1 MPSFDPSQSRV
12 LALDRARHARIL
24 GAPGSGKTSV
34 LIEVAVGEI
43 RAATDAADRAGEG
56 GFSLDRELL
65 VLTADRRAAG
75 RLRSGIEDRLG
86 RPIESTPART
96 FTAFAFGL
104 LAKDAAS
111 RGAPAPRLLT
121 GTAHDE
127 AISATIEDPA
137 ISASAEVRELIGV
150 DAVQSPA
157 FRAELRELARIVD
170 DFGWDS
176 EALSQRI
183 VDAAR
188 ASAGERVSRAPDAAL
203 ASRWIAALRLLVP
216 VERRLA
222 VEHPGERSAS
232 GLLSAAARA
241 VRESGVE
248 FRAPKIVLVDDAQD
262 LGEGQLAL
270 LAALADRGARIWVFG
285 DPDIATAAFHGESTE
300 VLSDL
305 AGALRRAGAR
315 AEAAPEPQTVVLELV
330 HRQTAP
336 LRAFVAGLSGRIGA
350 AGVGAQ
356 RAAIAATDTAA
367 SDGAEA
373 GDGRI
378 AFARASTTAEQI
390 GAVAH
395 RLRRRRLGLDGI
407 AAVPWDRM
415 AVLCRSRGEAT
426 RAARALAGLQVPT
439 DVGAGGIVPGEHR
452 IVRELL
458 RLLQHALG
466 ISDLRPAE
474 ILDIAGGTIG
484 GLDPVALRR
493 LRAGLSLHE
502 RRRAR
507 ADDRPPEAIEG
518 LVAEAFA
525 FPGDQPLIDS
535 RGGRVLR
542 RIGLIAA
549 AGRGVAESG
558 GTARE
563 TLWAIWERTR
573 LSERWQEDALTG
585 RGIVADEANRSL
597 DAVLGLFFSLQR
609 HEEQASSQPVAE
621 LIEALLDRAV
631 PEDSLARRSERSTV
645 TVTTPQG
652 AVGREFDVVCVLGP
666 QDGAWPNLRSR
677 GAMLGTAALERWLR
691 GGPAEPPSRRETLHD
706 ELRLFLQAC
715 SRARTELLVLG
726 VSDDEQHPSPF
737 FGFGAAHEVPTP
749 PSSRL
754 TLRGSVAQMRR
765 RLEDDPADAV
775 ALASLAA
782 LADAEVPGAR
792 PDDWYGVL
800 PPSTDAPLVDLGGDP
815 DAVVRVSPSQLE
827 QSEQCPLD
835 WVVSRLAGPDGGAS
849 SGLGTLLHHAMET
862 AETPDVDALM
872 DAVLAEWDRLPFE
885 SQWQSEQ
892 GRRTARAMAT
902 GLADYLAQ
910 FTRSDR
916 ELIDSE
922 ARFEARIDR
931 ALLVGS
937 ADRIEQTTRT
947 DGGVEWSVVD
957 LKTGRFRPS
966 AADLAEHAQLQ
977 AYQLGVIMG
986 AFAHE
991 TDAVPAGLPGNG
1003 GARLLFVHPKAVRAG
1018 TTFTEAGQEPL
1029 DADAQRA
1036 FRERVR
1042 AAAGVM
1048 AGDRFTARVE
1058 HHCSDPHRPGSCAI
1072 HIVPAVSH
1080 S

>member
-1 MPSFDPSQSRV
+1 MPTPDASQLGV
-12 LALDRARHARIL
+12 LAFDRAEHARVL
-24 GAPGSGKTSV
+24 GAPGTGKTMLLV
-34 LIEVAVGEI
+34 EIAVREIE
-43 RAATDAADRAGEG
+43 RATREAAEAGAA
-56 GFSLDRELL
+56 GFSLDRALL

-75 RLRSGIEDRLG
+75 RLRSSIEDRLG
-86 RPIESTPART
+86 KPIESTPART

-104 LAKDAAS
+104 LARDSAS

-127 AISATIEDPA
+127 AIAEAIDDPGLDAAATI
-137 ISASAEVRELIGV
+137 RELLGPE
-150 DAVQSPA
+150 AVQSPA
-157 FRAELRELARIVD
+157 FRAELRELARIAD
-170 DFGWDS
+170 DFGWDLG
-176 EALSQRI
+176 ALSQHIAVSADAHGRERI
-183 VDAAR
+183 
-188 ASAGERVSRAPDAAL
+188 SRAPDPALSARWAAAL
-203 ASRWIAALRLLVP
+203 DLLVP
-216 VERRLA
+216 IEQRLA
-222 VEHPGERSAS
+222 QSRPGERSSS
-232 GLLSAAARA
+232 GLLAAAARS
-241 VRESGVE
+241 VREADAA
-248 FRAPKIVLVDDAQD
+248 FRAPGLVLVDDAQD

-270 LAALADRGARIWVFG
+270 LAALADRGSRIWVFG
-285 DPDIATAAFHGESTE
+285 DPDMATAAFHGESTE

-305 AGALRRAGAR
+305 PGALRRAGTR
-315 AEAAPEPQTVVLELV
+315 PEAAGTTAQSAVLETV
-330 HRQTAP
+330 HRHGAP
-336 LRAFVAGLSGRIGA
+336 LRGFVSQLTARIGA
-350 AGVGAQ
+350 AGGGAQ
-356 RAAIAATDTAA
+356 RAAVAA
-367 SDGAEA
+367 AEPPA
-373 GDGRI
+373 EVETEADRI
-378 AFARASTTAEQI
+378 GFARITTTAEQL

-395 RLRRRRLGLDGI
+395 RLRRRRLGLDGL
-407 AAVPWDRM
+407 APVPWDRM

-426 RAARALAGLQVPT
+426 RAARVLAGLQVPT
-439 DVGAGGIVPGEHR
+439 DVGSGGIVPGEHR

-466 ISDLRPAE
+466 IAALRPNE
-474 ILDIAGGTIG
+474 ILDIAGGVIG

-507 ADDRPPEAIEG
+507 TEERPAAAVDA

-525 FPGDQPLIDS
+525 FPGEQPLIDS

-542 RIGLIAA
+542 RVGLIAT
-549 AGRGVAESG
+549 AGRSVADAG

-573 LSERWQEDALTG
+573 LSEHWQEEALTA
-585 RGIVADEANRSL
+585 RGVAADEANRSL

-609 HEEQASSQPVAE
+609 HEEQASTQPVSE

-652 AVGREFDVVCVLGP
+652 AVGREFDIVCVLGP

-691 GGPAEPPSRRETLHD
+691 GGSAEPPSRRETLHD
-706 ELRLFLQAC
+706 ELRLFAQAC
-715 SRARTELLVLG
+715 SRARSELLVLA

-737 FGFGAAHEVPTP
+737 FGFGAAHEIPAP

-765 RLEDDPADAV
+765 RLEDDPEDAV

-782 LADAEVPGAR
+782 LAAAGVPGAR
-792 PDDWYGVL
+792 PDEWYGVL
-800 PPSTDAPLVDLGGDP
+800 PPSTSAPLVDLDGDP
-815 DAVVRVSPSQLE
+815 EAVVRVSPSQLE

-835 WVVSRLAGPDGGAS
+835 WAVSRLAGPDGGAS

-862 AETPDVDALM
+862 AEVPDAEALM

-885 SQWQSEQ
+885 SEWQSEQ
-892 GRRTARAMAT
+892 GRRTAHAMAT
-902 GLADYLAQ
+902 GLADYLVQ
-910 FTRSDR
+910 FERSDR
-916 ELIDSE
+916 QLVDRES
-922 ARFEARIDR
+922 RFEARIER
-931 ALLVGS
+931 AMLVGS
-937 ADRIEQTTRT
+937 ADRIEQTTRS
-947 DGGVEWSVVD
+947 DGGAEWSVVD

-966 AADLAEHAQLQ
+966 AADLADHAQLQ

-991 TDAVPAGLPGNG
+991 TEAGGGALPGNG

-1042 AAAGVM
+1042 AAASVM
-1048 AGDRFTARVE
+1048 AGGRFTARVE

-1072 HIVPAVSH
+1072 HIIPAVSH

>member
-1 MPSFDPSQSRV
+1 MLSFDPSQLRA
-12 LALDRARHARIL
+12 LALDRAGHARVL

-43 RAATDAADRAGEG
+43 LAATEHTTRSGAA
-56 GFSLDRELL
+56 GFSLERELL

-104 LAKDAAS
+104 LAREAAS

-127 AISATIEDPA
+127 AISATVEDPA
-137 ISASAEVRELIGV
+137 LPAAAEVRELIGAE
-150 DAVQSPA
+150 AVQSPA

-170 DFGWDS
+170 DFGWDPA
-176 EALSQRI
+176 ALAQRI
-183 VDAAR
+183 VEAAR
-188 ASAGERVSRAPDAAL
+188 SRAEERISRAPDAAL
-203 ASRWIAALRLLVP
+203 AARWTAALRLLVP
-216 VERRLA
+216 VEQRLA

-232 GLLSAAARA
+232 GLLAAAARS
-241 VRESGVE
+241 VREAGAE
-248 FRAPKIVLVDDAQD
+248 FRAPRIVLVDDAQD

-270 LAALADRGARIWVFG
+270 LAALADRGSRIWVFG

-305 AGALRRAGAR
+305 EGALRRTGAR
-315 AEAAPEPQTVVLELV
+315 PEAASESQVVVLERV
-330 HRQTAP
+330 HRQTPP
-336 LRAFVAGLSGRIGA
+336 LRNFVADLTARIGA
-350 AGVGAQ
+350 AGAGAQ
-356 RAAIAATDTAA
+356 RAATSAIAPAPGD
-367 SDGAEA
+367 SQA
-373 GDGRI
+373 GGERI
-378 AFARASTTAEQI
+378 AFARASTTAEQL

-407 AAVPWDRM
+407 EAVAWDRM

-426 RAARALAGLQVPT
+426 RTARVLAGLQVPT
-439 DVGAGGIVPGEHR
+439 DVGSGGIVPGEHR

-466 ISDLRPAE
+466 ISELRPAE
-474 ILDIAGGTIG
+474 VLDIAGGTIG

-493 LRAGLSLHE
+493 LRAGLSLYE

-507 ADDRPPEAIEG
+507 ADGRPPEGIEG
-518 LVAEAFA
+518 LVAEAFG
-525 FPGDQPLIDS
+525 FPGEQPLIDS

-549 AGRGVAESG
+549 AGRAVARSG

-573 LSERWQEDALTG
+573 LSDRWQEDALTG
-585 RGIVADEANRSL
+585 RGVVADEANRSL
-597 DAVLGLFFSLQR
+597 DAVLALFFSLQR
-609 HEEQASSQPVAE
+609 HEEQASAQPVSE

-706 ELRLFLQAC
+706 ELRLFAQAC
-715 SRARTELLVLG
+715 SRARSELLVLG

-737 FGFGAAHEVPTP
+737 FGFGAAYEVPTP

-765 RLEDDPADAV
+765 RLEDDPADEV

-782 LADAEVPGAR
+782 LARAEVPGAR
-792 PDDWYGVL
+792 PDEWYGVL
-800 PPSTDAPLVDLGGDP
+800 APSTDVPLVDLDGDP
-815 DAVVRVSPSQLE
+815 EAVVRVSPSQLE

-862 AETPDVDALM
+862 ADTPDVEALM

-885 SQWQSEQ
+885 SEWQSEQ

-910 FTRSDR
+910 FARSDR
-916 ELIDSE
+916 GLVDRE

-937 ADRIEQTTRT
+937 ADRIEQTVRS
-947 DGGVEWSVVD
+947 DGGIEWSVVD

-977 AYQLGVIMG
+977 AYQLGIIMG

-991 TDAVPAGLPGNG
+991 TEVVPGGPPGNG

-1042 AAAGVM
+1042 TAAGVM
-1048 AGDRFTARVE
+1048 AGGRFTARVE

-1080 S
+1080 A

>member
-1 MPSFDPSQSRV
+1 MPSFDPSQSLA
-12 LALDRARHARIL
+12 LALDRARHARVL
-24 GAPGSGKTSV
+24 GAPGSGKTTV
-34 LIEVAVGEI
+34 LVEVAVGEI
-43 RAATDAADRAGEG
+43 LAATEAANRAAPG

-65 VLTADRRAAG
+65 VLTADRRAAA
-75 RLRSGIEDRLG
+75 RLRSSIEDRLG

-127 AISATIEDPA
+127 AISATIADPG
-137 ISASAEVRELIGV
+137 ISAAAEVRELIGV

-157 FRAELRELARIVD
+157 FRAELRELARIID

-203 ASRWIAALRLLVP
+203 ASRWIAALRLLGP
-216 VERRLA
+216 VELRLA
-222 VEHPGERSAS
+222 AEHPGERSAS
-232 GLLSAAARA
+232 GLLAAAARS
-241 VRESGVE
+241 VRESDAG
-248 FRAPKIVLVDDAQD
+248 FRAPRIVLVDDAQD

-270 LAALADRGARIWVFG
+270 LAALADRGSRIWVFG

-315 AEAAPEPQTVVLELV
+315 AEVAHEPQTVVLGLV

-336 LRAFVAGLSGRIGA
+336 LREFVAGLSARIGA

-356 RAAIAATDTAA
+356 RAAIAAAA
-367 SDGAEA
+367 VSDSADA
-373 GDGRI
+373 GDGDRI
-378 AFARASTTAEQI
+378 AFARASTSAEQL

-407 AAVPWDRM
+407 SAVPWDRM

-439 DVGAGGIVPGEHR
+439 DVGSGGIVPGEHR

-507 ADDRPPEAIEG
+507 AADRPTEAIEG

-549 AGRGVAESG
+549 AGRAVAESG

-573 LSERWQEDALTG
+573 LSERWQEDALTA
-585 RGIVADEANRSL
+585 RGVVADEANRSL

-609 HEEQASSQPVAE
+609 HEEQASRQPVAE

-706 ELRLFLQAC
+706 ELRLFVQAC

-775 ALASLAA
+775 ALASLVA
-782 LADAEVPGAR
+782 LAEADVPGAR
-792 PDDWYGVL
+792 PDEWYGVL
-800 PPSTDAPLVDLGGDP
+800 PPSTDAPLVDLDGDP

-885 SQWQSEQ
+885 SEWQSEQ

-910 FTRSDR
+910 FIGSDR
-916 ELIDSE
+916 ELVDSE

-937 ADRIEQTTRT
+937 ADRIEQTTRS

-991 TDAVPAGLPGNG
+991 SDVVPGGLPGNG

-1029 DADAQRA
+1029 DAEAQGA
-1036 FRERVR
+1036 FRERVG
-1042 AAAGVM
+1042 AAATVM

>member
-1 MPSFDPSQSRV
+1 MPVLDPSQLRA
-12 LALDRARHARIL
+12 LALDRSGHARVL
-24 GAPGSGKTSV
+24 GAPGTGKTTLLTEIAVAEIERATAAAVEAGPAGFV
-34 LIEVAVGEI
+34 LE
-43 RAATDAADRAGEG
+43 
-56 GFSLDRELL
+56 RELL

-75 RLRSGIEDRLG
+75 RLRAGIEDRLG
-86 RPIESTPART
+86 KPVESTPART

-104 LAKDAAS
+104 LARDAAS
-111 RGAPAPRLLT
+111 HGAPAPRLLT

-127 AISATIEDPA
+127 TITAVIDDPNLDAATAI
-137 ISASAEVRELIGV
+137 RELLGP

-157 FRAELRELARIVD
+157 FRTELRELARIID
-170 DFGWDS
+170 DFGWRTAS
-176 EALSQRI
+176 LAQRI
-183 VDAAR
+183 AAAAR
-188 ASAGERVSRAPDAAL
+188 AGGGERVSQAPDPVL
-203 ASRWIAALRLLVP
+203 AERWIAALELLAP
-216 VERRLA
+216 VELRLS
-222 VEHPGERSAS
+222 EERPGERSSS
-232 GLLSAAARA
+232 GLLAAAARS
-241 VRESGVE
+241 VRESGDATPVP
-248 FRAPKIVLVDDAQD
+248 RLVLVDDAQD

-270 LAALADRGARIWVFG
+270 LAALADRGSRVWVFG
-285 DPDIATAAFHGESTE
+285 DPDVATAAFHGESTE
-300 VLSDL
+300 ALSDL
-305 AGALRRAGAR
+305 AAALRRSGAR
-315 AEAAPEPQTVVLELV
+315 AEAVPAEQFVVLGTV
-330 HRQTAP
+330 HRQAAP
-336 LRAFVAGLSGRIGA
+336 LRGLVAELTARIGA

-356 RAAIAATDTAA
+356 RAAAAAQSLA
-367 SDGAEA
+367 SHPD
-373 GDGRI
+373 RI
-378 AFARASTTAEQI
+378 GFARASTTAEQL
-390 GAVAH
+390 GAAAH
-395 RLRRRRLGLDGI
+395 RLRRRRLGLDGLPP
-407 AAVPWDRM
+407 VPWDRM

-426 RAARALAGLQVPT
+426 RAARVLAGLQVPT
-439 DVGAGGIVPGEHR
+439 DVGSGGIVPGEHR

-458 RLLQHALG
+458 RLVQHALG
-466 ISDLRPAE
+466 IAALRPAE

-507 ADDRPPEAIEG
+507 AADRPAESVEE

-525 FPGDQPLIDS
+525 FPGEQPLIDS

-549 AGRGVAESG
+549 AGRAVFEAG

-573 LSERWQEDALTG
+573 LSERWQEEALTG
-585 RGIVADEANRSL
+585 RGVVADEANRSL

-609 HEEQASSQPVAE
+609 HEEQASAQPIAE

-652 AVGREFDVVCVLGP
+652 AVGREFDIVCVLGP

-706 ELRLFLQAC
+706 ELRLFAQAC
-715 SRARTELLVLG
+715 SRARNELLVLA

-737 FGFGAAHEVPTP
+737 FGFGAAHEIPMP

-765 RLEDDPADAV
+765 RLEDDPDDAV
-775 ALASLAA
+775 ALVSLAA
-782 LADAEVPGAR
+782 LATAEVAGAR
-792 PDDWYGVL
+792 PDEWYGVL
-800 PPSTDAPLVDLGGDP
+800 APSTEAPLVDLAADP
-815 DAVVRVSPSQLE
+815 EALVRVSPSQLE

-835 WVVSRLAGPDGGAS
+835 WAVSRLAGPDGGAS

-862 AETPDVDALM
+862 AEAPDADALM

-885 SQWQSEQ
+885 AEWQSEQ

-910 FTRSDR
+910 FARSER
-916 ELIDSE
+916 ELVDSE
-922 ARFEARIDR
+922 SRFEARIDR

-937 ADRIEQTTRT
+937 ADRIEQNTRS
-947 DGGVEWSVVD
+947 DGGIEWSVVD

-966 AADLAEHAQLQ
+966 AADLADHAQLQ
-977 AYQLGVIMG
+977 ACQLGVIMG

-991 TDAVPAGLPGNG
+991 SEIVPGALPGNG
-1003 GARLLFVHPKAVRAG
+1003 GARLLFVHPNAVRAG
-1018 TTFTEAGQEPL
+1018 ATFTEAGQEPL
-1029 DADAQRA
+1029 DEEAQGV

-1042 AAAGVM
+1042 TAASVM
-1048 AGDRFTARVE
+1048 AGGRFTARVE

-1072 HIVPAVSH
+1072 HIIPAVSRA
-1080 S
+1080 